1 MGDLRVDLNNLSSA
15 ERAYVLARSKLTKDK
30 AAYEQAGIANS
41 TFYSW
46 PAERRDELNRM
57 AAELQINRALMAEP
71 KLNDA
76 AEEAVDQLLKLM
88 RGAKS
93 EYVKL
98 QAAMA
103 VIERTL
109 GPVQK
114 RMDVTSDGEPIKFTF
129 TAVDASI

>member
-1 MGDLRVDLNNLSSA
+1 MGDLRVDLNTLTSA
-15 ERAYVLARSKLTKDK
+15 ERAYVLARSKVTKDK
-30 AAYEQAGIANS
+30 TAYEQVGISNS
-41 TFYSW
+41 TFYDWS
-46 PAERRDELNRM
+46 PERRKELNRM
-57 AAELQINRALMAEP
+57 AGEIQTNRALMAEP
-71 KLNDA
+71 LLNEA
-76 AEEAVDQLLKLM
+76 AEEAVQQLLKLM

-114 RMDVTSDGEPIKFTF
+114 RMDVTSDGEPITF
-129 TAVDASI
+129 SFVSVEHG